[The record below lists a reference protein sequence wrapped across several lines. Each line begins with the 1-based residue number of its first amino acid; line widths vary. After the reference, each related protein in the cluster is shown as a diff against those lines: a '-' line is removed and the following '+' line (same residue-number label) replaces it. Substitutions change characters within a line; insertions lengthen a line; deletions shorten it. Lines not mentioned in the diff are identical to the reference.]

1 MSRRPYTFRECD
13 VRRAIK
19 AAASAGMEIAAV
31 EIGIQGQIRIVIG
44 SPRARPLGQDELDR
58 DLAEFEGRHGQA

>member
-1 MSRRPYTFRECD
+1 MSRRPYIFRECD

-31 EIGIQGQIRIVIG
+31 EIGVGGEIRIVAGKPG
-44 SPRARPLGQDELDR
+44 SQPLGIDELDGE
-58 DLAEFEGRHGQA
+58 LAAFGGRYGQT

>member
-31 EIGIQGQIRIVIG
+31 EIGVQGEIRIVVGKPG
-44 SPRARPLGQDELDR
+44 SQPSGMDELDR
-58 DLAEFEGRHGQA
+58 ELAAFEGRHGQT

>member
-1 MSRRPYTFRECD
+1 MSRRPNTFRECD

-31 EIGIQGQIRIVIG
+31 EIGAGGEIRIVAG
-44 SPRARPLGQDELDR
+44 KPGGQPLGMDELDR
-58 DLAEFEGRHGQA
+58 ELAAFEGRHGQT